1 MNVQKGVLSMDDKKI
16 IELFL
21 KRDEKAI
28 EETSQ
33 KYGKLCFSVAK
44 GLLSD
49 LDAFEC
55 VNDAY
60 LALWNSIPPQIPVS
74 FSTYLL
80 KITKRL
86 SIDKFRKLS
95 AKKRGEGEAPEI
107 LSELNECIGENTE
120 KIIEQKLLLE
130 AINTFLK
137 NLSETERKIFLQRY
151 WYMKSLKEIAED
163 NAFSESKV
171 KSMLFRIRQKLQKFL
186 IKEDLM

>member
-49 LDAFEC
+49 LDASEC

-95 AKKRGEGEAPEI
+95 AKKRGEGETPEI
-107 LSELNECIGENTE
+107 LSELNECISENTE